1 MPYNGSGTFT
11 RLYNWVTDRDA
22 SIKITASRMDAE
34 MDGMATGLSNAITKD
49 GQTTITQNIPFNN
62 KKITGLADAAADT
75 DALNRRTADA
85 RYLQSG
91 TKSIKAENL
100 DMDVVDKDLATPPVS
115 PSSGDAYIVAATATD
130 DWAGKEDN
138 IARWNGSAWIFTAPS
153 EGMVVW
159 VADENLLYGYDGS
172 AWASAGAAVPD
183 GTITN
188 AKIRDAA
195 ALSVIGRSANS
206 SGDVDDIAAA
216 NDGEVLVRDGTALG
230 FGKLKTAG
238 ITDANVTYGKIQ
250 NVSNTSRILGRITT
264 GAGVIEELTGAQAT
278 SLLSD
283 VVGDSGSGGTKG
295 LVPAPAAGDAAAG
308 KVLAADGTWKA
319 PAGGV
324 VDRAYAEYTSNADLT
339 TAIPADDTV
348 PQSSEGTQVVTASIT
363 PKSTTNR
370 VRVTFR
376 AQVQGKWG
384 GGGPGSYRVMGA
396 LAALF
401 KDSDTGA
408 LAANYIN
415 MMISTDDAERA
426 AGNLVL
432 CYEFVPG
439 STSAITFK
447 VRVGPATGTTIRLN
461 GTTAGRLFGGA
472 SRATLVVEELYA
484 T

>member
-130 DWAGKEDN
+130 DWASKEDN
-138 IARWNGSAWIFTAPS
+138 IARWNGSAWVFTAPT

-172 AWASAGAAVPD
+172 AWASAGASVPD
-183 GTITN
+183 GAITN

-195 ALSVIGRSANS
+195 AVSVIGRSANT
-206 SGDVDDIAAA
+206 SGDVDDIAAGA
-216 NDGEVLVRDGTALG
+216 NDTLLRRVADALSWG
-230 FGKLKTAG
+230 GLTIGMFG
-238 ITDANVTYGKIQ
+238 ANLVTYAKIQ
-250 NVSNTSRILGRITT
+250 QVSNASRFLGRITS
-264 GAGVIEELTGAQAT
+264 GAGDIEELTGAQAT
-278 SLLSD
+278 SLLSAM
-283 VVGDSGSGGTKG
+283 VGDSGSGGTKG
-295 LVPAPAAGDAAAG
+295 LVPAPGTGDAAAN
-308 KVLAADGTWKA
+308 KFLKADATWAALTQT
-319 PAGGV
+319 V
-324 VDRAYAEYTSNADLT
+324 VDRVYAEYTANTDLS
-339 TAIPADDTV
+339 TAIPYDDTV
-348 PQSSEGTQVVTASIT
+348 PQSSEGVQILSVSIT

-370 VRVTFR
+370 LRVRFR
-376 AQVQGKWG
+376 GRWSG
-384 GGGPGSYRVMGA
+384 WDGSSSAAGWAAAALFQDSNANA
-396 LAALF
+396 LAA
-401 KDSDTGA
+401 DMCNSAIEENGA
-408 LAANYIN
+408 FNI
-415 MMISTDDAERA
+415 E
-426 AGNLVL
+426 
-432 CYEFVPG
+432 YEFVPG
-439 STSAITFK
+439 STNATTLK
-447 VRVGPATGTTIRLN
+447 VRVGPSGTITLIRMN
-461 GTTAGRLFGGA
+461 GAHAARKLGGA
-472 SRATLVVEELYA
+472 QRATLIVEELYA

>member
-22 SIKITASRMDAE
+22 SVKITASRMDAE
-34 MDGMATGLSNAITKD
+34 MDGIATGLSNAITKD

-130 DWAGKEDN
+130 DWTGKEDN
-138 IARWNGSAWIFTAPS
+138 IARWNGSAWVFTAPT

-183 GTITN
+183 GAITN

-195 ALSVIGRSANS
+195 AVSVIGRAANS
-206 SGDVDDIAAA
+206 SGDVDDIAAGA
-216 NDGEVLVRDGTALG
+216 NDTLLRRVSDALS
-230 FGKLKTAG
+230 FGMLTIG
-238 ITDANVTYGKIQ
+238 MFGANLVTYAKIQ
-250 NVSNTSRILGRITT
+250 QVSNTSRFLGRITS
-264 GAGVIEELTGAQAT
+264 GAGDIEELTGAQAT
-278 SLLSD
+278 TLLSAM
-283 VVGDSGSGGTKG
+283 VGDSGSGGTKG
-295 LVPAPAAGDAAAG
+295 LVPAPGAGDAAAN
-308 KVLAADGTWKA
+308 KFLKADATWAALTQT
-319 PAGGV
+319 V
-324 VDRAYAEYTSNADLT
+324 VDRAYAEYTANTDLST
-339 TAIPADDTV
+339 TIPYDDTV
-348 PQSSEGTQVVTASIT
+348 PQSSEGTQILSVSIT

-370 VRVTFR
+370 LRVRFR
-376 AQVQGKWG
+376 GRWSSWD
-384 GGGPGSYRVMGA
+384 GSSSPVGTAAAALFRDSTANA
-396 LAALF
+396 LAADMCQAGAENAGLF
-401 KDSDTGA
+401 
-408 LAANYIN
+408 NI
-415 MMISTDDAERA
+415 E
-426 AGNLVL
+426 
-432 CYEFVPG
+432 YEFVPG
-439 STSAITFK
+439 SISATTLK
-447 VRVGPATGTTIRLN
+447 VRVGPSSSIVLIRMNGEHAARKLGGTQ
-461 GTTAGRLFGGA
+461 
-472 SRATLVVEELYA
+472 RATLIVEELYA